1 MSRPKGSKN
10 KKKEEVIK
18 MKAKD
23 LEIKSA
29 NEIIASDDAQVSVKI
44 ELKVTKD
51 DILHLLLEKREK
63 ELDKVINEKVKS
75 LIELNK
81 RRAKIYKDIYQELAH
96 PEYKEHTAKYYASA
110 EREEPEDENYFL
122 SNCYKWF
129 LEKIVD
135 SEGYGY
141 NCYHITRLSEYSNPK
156 IAVERS
162 KVKRNYTMIY
172 KLKDY
177 SIPHTYKYTKVD
189 WEGPYK
195 REKDYYYTL
204 LPMSSK
210 EIKKLEKQINELNA
224 IYQET
229 EKVEKSSRE
238 AQYNRLILDKD
249 RSIRNEL
256 TKALIAGVDVKT
268 LLNA

>member
-10 KKKEEVIK
+10 KPKEGVIK
-18 MKAKD
+18 VKAKD
-23 LEIKSA
+23 VNK
-29 NEIIASDDAQVSVKI
+29 IIASDNAEINVKI
-44 ELKVTKD
+44 DLRVTKD
-51 DILHLLLEKREK
+51 DILNLLLEKREK

-81 RRAKIYKDIYQELAH
+81 RRSKIYKDIYQELAH
-96 PEYKEHTAKYYASA
+96 PEYKEHTVKYYASA
-110 EREEPEDENYFL
+110 EREEPEDENYYR

-129 LEKIVD
+129 LERIVD
-135 SEGYGY
+135 SERYGY

-162 KVKRNYTMIY
+162 KVKTNCTMVY

-256 TKALIAGVDVKT
+256 TKALIAGTDIKT